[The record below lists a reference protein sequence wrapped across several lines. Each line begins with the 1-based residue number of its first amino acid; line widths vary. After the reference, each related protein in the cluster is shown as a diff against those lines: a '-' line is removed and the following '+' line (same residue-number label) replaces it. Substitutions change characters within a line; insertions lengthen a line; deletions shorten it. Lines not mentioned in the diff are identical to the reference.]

1 MNLIHN
7 GAMNQY
13 PPFDALLAFEAVAR
27 HKNMTLAADEL
38 GITQSAISHRVR
50 RLETHMET
58 QLLKRL
64 NSGLE
69 LTPAGTA
76 VLTGLKDVLEQL
88 ADMRAR
94 CLSITSEQLKIGVG
108 AALADHWLVRRLPEF
123 TSRYPDIPIELITVE
138 NEAPERIG
146 DLDLRILWRSL
157 PESKST
163 STQRQLFQEN
173 VFPVCHP
180 SLLPDDF
187 VPGNGTELL
196 NLPLLYKGKPGYHA
210 DEEWSWPFWFK
221 RLNLPGAPKITMT
234 FSTIGPAITAAL
246 LGSGVVIA
254 RSILVSDALKEG
266 RLVRILPPSCDQLSK
281 KVHIARWP
289 ARLSSDDR
297 IKQFTTWLDEKSE
310 ETQTN
315 TI

>member
-1 MNLIHN
+1 MLQ
-7 GAMNQY
+7 MNQY

-38 GITQSAISHRVR
+38 GLTQSAISHRVR
-50 RLETHMET
+50 RLETYMET
-58 QLLKRL
+58 PLLKRL
-64 NSGLE
+64 NAGLE

-76 VLTGLKDVLEQL
+76 VLSGLKEVLEQL
-88 ADMRAR
+88 TDLRTR
-94 CLSITSEQLKIGVG
+94 CLSITSDQLKIGVG
-108 AALADHWLVRRLPEF
+108 TALADHWLIRRLPEF
-123 TSRYPDIPIELITVE
+123 TSMYPDIPIELITVE

-163 STQRQLFQEN
+163 STQQQLFQEN

-180 SLLPDDF
+180 SLLPADF
-187 VPGNGTELL
+187 IPGDGTELL
-196 NLPLLYKGKPGYHA
+196 NLPLLYKGKPGIHT

-221 RLNLPGAPKITMT
+221 HLNLPGTPEIAMT

-246 LGSGVVIA
+246 QGSGAVIA
-254 RSILVSDALKEG
+254 RSILINDALKEG
-266 RLVRILPPSCDQLSK
+266 RLVRILPPSFDQLSK

-289 ARLSSDDR
+289 ARLSSDER
-297 IKQFTTWLDEKSE
+297 VKQFTKWLNKKSE
-310 ETQTN
+310 ETQSEE
-315 TI
+315 IEIRVK